1 MAEWGAE
8 TPLRVTHLVLSPVL
22 FSIVVEGYSAIGKK
36 RKEKVY
42 RLEKNKS
49 IHRGHDNPYRKS
61 P

>member
-36 RKEKVY
+36 RKG
-42 RLEKNKS
+42 
-49 IHRGHDNPYRKS
+49 IQIRKE
-61 P
+61 